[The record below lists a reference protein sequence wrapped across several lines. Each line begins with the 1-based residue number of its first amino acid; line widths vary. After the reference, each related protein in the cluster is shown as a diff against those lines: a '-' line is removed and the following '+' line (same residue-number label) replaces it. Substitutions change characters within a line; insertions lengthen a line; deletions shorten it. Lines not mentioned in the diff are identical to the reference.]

1 MNLKTIII
9 CITGAS
15 GSGKTTFAKELISA
29 LPKDKITLI
38 SQDSYYKD
46 LKHLTIQ
53 ERSSQNFDHPNA
65 LDLDLLKKHLITLK
79 NGEEI
84 TQPIYDFNTHSRIS
98 STKIIHPKEIII
110 VEGTLAV
117 SKKMLHQLYD
127 IIIYIDQDQNTCL
140 ERRIKRDIAERGRT
154 EKCII
159 EQYNSTVKPMFEKFI
174 YPCRQIA
181 HEIIPGTNNNEHIS
195 PILEKIKNRLKLM

>member
-1 MNLKTIII
+1 M
-9 CITGAS
+9 
-15 GSGKTTFAKELISA
+15 
-29 LPKDKITLI
+29 
-38 SQDSYYKD
+38 
-46 LKHLTIQ
+46 
-53 ERSSQNFDHPNA
+53 
-65 LDLDLLKKHLITLK
+65 
-79 NGEEI
+79 
-84 TQPIYDFNTHSRIS
+84 
-98 STKIIHPKEIII
+98 
-110 VEGTLAV
+110 AV

-181 HEIIPGTNNNEHIS
+181 HEIIPGTNNNEYIS

>member
-15 GSGKTTFAKELISA
+15 GSGKTTFAKELISV

-159 EQYNSTVKPMFEKFI
+159 EQYNLTVKPMFEKFI

-181 HEIIPGTNNNEHIS
+181 HEIIPGTNNNEYIS

>member
-29 LPKDKITLI
+29 LPKDKINLI

-65 LDLDLLKKHLITLK
+65 LDLNLLKKHLRTLK
-79 NGEEI
+79 NGGEI

-98 STKIIHPKEIII
+98 STKIINPKEIII

-181 HEIIPGTNNNEHIS
+181 HEIIPGSNNNKYIP
-195 PILEKIKNRLKLM
+195 PIVEKIKNRLKLM

>member
-15 GSGKTTFAKELISA
+15 GSGKTTFAKELISV

-65 LDLDLLKKHLITLK
+65 LDLDLLKKHLLTLK

-181 HEIIPGTNNNEHIS
+181 HEIIPGTNNNEYIS
-195 PILEKIKNRLKLM
+195 PILEKIKNRLK